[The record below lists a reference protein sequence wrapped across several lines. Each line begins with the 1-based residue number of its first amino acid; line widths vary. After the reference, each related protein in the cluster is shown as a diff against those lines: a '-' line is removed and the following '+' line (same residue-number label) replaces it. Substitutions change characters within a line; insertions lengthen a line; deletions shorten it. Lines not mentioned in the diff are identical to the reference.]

1 MSRTLRETQPRQKDI
16 PARRTVAQ
24 GPGWEQKGKVEEREA
39 HRLSALGATVASG
52 REGHCQICVAA
63 CGGLDLGGQEW
74 MQESSE
80 RVRAGRVGGGGGQ
93 GVDR

>member
-1 MSRTLRETQPRQKDI
+1 M
-16 PARRTVAQ
+16 
-24 GPGWEQKGKVEEREA
+24 EEREA

-74 MQESSE
+74 MQDSSE